1 MLTRML
7 MAGNWKMHKLAG
19 EAGALAND
27 LKAALADID
36 EPVGVLL
43 CPPSTALAAVGAA
56 LEGSKIRLG
65 AQNTHWE
72 DEGAFTGEVS
82 AAMLKDIG
90 CSDVIIGHSERR
102 HIFGETDEEVNR
114 KVYAAIDA
122 GLAPIVCVG
131 ETEKQRE
138 DEETE
143 AVVSRQ
149 VKRGLEGLSPERM
162 ADVVIAY
169 EPVWAIGTGKTATP
183 KQAQDAH
190 AFIRGIV
197 ARQFGEPTASALLIL
212 YGGSVKPGNALE
224 LMSQEDI
231 NGALVGGASLDAD
244 SFAKIVRAGV
254 DAIK

>member
-1 MLTRML
+1 ML

-19 EAGALAND
+19 EAGALASE
-27 LKAALADID
+27 LKAALADVD
-36 EPVGVLL
+36 EPVGILL
-43 CPPSTALAAVGAA
+43 CPPSTALAAVASV
-56 LEGSKIRLG
+56 LEGTKIRLG
-65 AQNTHWE
+65 AQNMHWE
-72 DEGAFTGEVS
+72 DHGAFTGEIS
-82 AAMLKDIG
+82 AAMLKDLG
-90 CSDVIIGHSERR
+90 CDDVIIGHSERR
-102 HIFGETDEEVNR
+102 HIFGETDEEVNK
-114 KVYAAIDA
+114 KVHAALDA
-122 GLAPIVCVG
+122 GLNPIVCVG

-149 VKRGLEGLSPERM
+149 VKGGLEGLSPERM

-183 KQAQDAH
+183 QQAQDVH
-190 AFIRGIV
+190 ALIRGIV
-197 ARQFGEPTASALLIL
+197 SQQFGESTASALLIL

-231 NGALVGGASLDAD
+231 NGALVGGASLDTD

-254 DAIK
+254 DALK